1 MQTNTGM
8 KKEAYLR
15 LSDLLQGERIKAVKR
30 TEAGPG
36 LDLAALDDLIEE
48 TSRVYQRLA
57 VAAEQVHRKWDIS
70 AGKRAVLRIIDKQ
83 GPQTVPQMA
92 RARCV
97 SRQHI
102 QALVNALLDAGLI
115 ELEANP
121 AHKRSSLVQ
130 LTAKGQAV
138 VEAIN
143 SRETEVADLLRFD
156 LSGEQMRSATQTL
169 KRLRSVF
176 EGTAWQRIVGED
188 ENESDTE

>member
-1 MQTNTGM
+1 MQTESI
-8 KKEAYLR
+8 KKSDAYLR
-15 LSDLLQGERIKAVKR
+15 FSDLLQGERIKAVKR
-30 TEAGPG
+30 PGTKAG

-57 VAAEQVHRKWDIS
+57 VAAEQVHRKWDVS
-70 AGKRAVLRIIDKQ
+70 AGKRAVLRMIDKN

-102 QALVNALLDAGLI
+102 QALVNALIEAGLLT
-115 ELEANP
+115 LEPNP
-121 AHKRSSLVQ
+121 AHRRSCLID
-130 LTAKGQAV
+130 LTPKGRAV

-143 SRETEVADLLRFD
+143 AREAEVADLLRFD
-156 LSGEQMRSATQTL
+156 LTGDQMRAATATL

-176 EGTAWQRIVGED
+176 EGTAWQRIVGEED
-188 ENESDTE
+188 DDTD